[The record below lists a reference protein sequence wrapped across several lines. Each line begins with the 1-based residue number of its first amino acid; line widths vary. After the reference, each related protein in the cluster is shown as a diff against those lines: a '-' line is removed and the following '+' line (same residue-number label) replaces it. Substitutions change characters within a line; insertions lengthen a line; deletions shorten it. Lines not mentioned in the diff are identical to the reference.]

1 MNILICFFFS
11 FFTTESIFYHG
22 NTAKQ
27 VLRGLSLEPADA
39 DFPRQIS
46 SKKDLLEEKLEEG
59 LAAAILLLFYLSPGT
74 GEPVAFH
81 ANNRLTQIR
90 SLTASSVVTNV
101 DSSESF
107 EINFVDCLLENL
119 ANPVGTSGSNP
130 MHYFATAV
138 TNKVSYPDT
147 DEELKQQKDSLL
159 QTWTSINY
167 IDKFGNQ
174 SVPKQLVIANH
185 GVRDVTLRDIN
196 ELHYILNIPSFHQNT
211 VALDGILQEEET
223 PVVFF
228 NCIFKKLSSIPL
240 DNAANLYDFITGE
253 EGLGIPLFHQ
263 NRFLLTRTAE
273 GETNPQKIIP
283 PIYQQWTLLSYFL
296 QMCSPI
302 CLSPIEGGHR
312 TLQLIKFFT
321 GAKFTSR
328 SPQPLEPLVR
338 NEGDSELKPNMYI
351 HEQGVAMTKYGS
363 SFWQRHNRL
372 HPIGTA
378 EVNNLQSISYT
389 IRSMQQIVA
398 KDSNDGFLIH
408 VLSKIKAAFDDAGLP
423 HFNSNDMFNDPVA
436 GMATFDLRITTAF
449 PAIVKAIKS
458 YSPYRERWRD
468 VPDDLKVLYEDGKDT
483 LVPVFKNLKNAL
495 VSFP

>member
-1 MNILICFFFS
+1 MNFELFFL
-11 FFTTESIFYHG
+11 FFTESVISHG

-27 VLRGLSLEPADA
+27 VLRGLALKPADA
-39 DFPRQIS
+39 DFPREIFF
-46 SKKDLLEEKLEEG
+46 KKDLLEEKLEEG

-101 DSSESF
+101 DSSKSF
-107 EINFVDCLLENL
+107 EINFVDCLLEDL
-119 ANPVGTSGSNP
+119 VNPVGTSGSNP

-138 TNKVSYPDT
+138 TNKVSFPDS
-147 DEELKQQKDSLL
+147 DDELKQQKDSLL
-159 QTWTSINY
+159 QTWSSINY
-167 IDKFGNQ
+167 IDRSGNQ
-174 SVPKQLVIANH
+174 SVPKQLVIANQ
-185 GVRDVTLRDIN
+185 GVRDVTVRDIN
-196 ELHYILNIPSFHQNT
+196 ELHYILNIPQLHQDT
-211 VALDGILQEEET
+211 VALDDIRNEEET

-228 NCIFKKLSSIPL
+228 NLIFKKLSSLPL
-240 DNAANLYDFITGE
+240 DNATHLYDFISGE

-263 NRFLLTRTAE
+263 NRFLLTKTPE
-273 GETNPQKIIP
+273 GEINSQKIIP

-338 NEGDSELKPNMYI
+338 KEGDRELKPNMYI
-351 HEQGVAMTKYGS
+351 HQQGVAMTKFAL
-363 SFWQRHNRL
+363 SFWQRYKKL
-372 HPIGTA
+372 QPMGSA
-378 EVNNLQSISYT
+378 EVKNLQSISFT

-398 KDSNDGFLIH
+398 KDTNDGFLLH
-408 VLSKIKAAFDDAGLP
+408 ALGKIKAAFDDANLP
-423 HFNSNDMFNDPVA
+423 HFTSNDMFDNPVA
-436 GMATFDLRITTAF
+436 GMATFDLRITVAF
-449 PAIVKAIKS
+449 PAILKAIKS
-458 YSPYRERWRD
+458 YSPFRERWRD
-468 VPDDLKVLYEDGKDT
+468 VPDDVKVQYENGKDS
-483 LVPVFKNLKNAL
+483 LVPVFKNLKSAL